1 MKENNKWKQ
10 FNVNSVKNLLPK
22 FSYLNICRIVLKR
35 NKKSSNRE
43 KKLFKRKNDLKFQL
57 IVLGDFLIFIFL
69 NKLISEKEI
78 QTKKN
83 EYKDWIIKAFNFDQN
98 FLKLRYYVLLS
109 TMYLL
114 EGICFVLKLFFL
126 ESVFFLYSYLFPKI
140 NGPLKTGSI
149 GPYLKSLLKY
159 LST

>member
-57 IVLGDFLIFIFL
+57 IVLGDFLIFIFF
-69 NKLISEKEI
+69 K
-78 QTKKN
+78 
-83 EYKDWIIKAFNFDQN
+83 
-98 FLKLRYYVLLS
+98 
-109 TMYLL
+109 
-114 EGICFVLKLFFL
+114 
-126 ESVFFLYSYLFPKI
+126 
-140 NGPLKTGSI
+140 
-149 GPYLKSLLKY
+149 
-159 LST
+159 